1 MKILKYLLGFILL
14 LALIFFGRGLLTP
27 SVSYESTIEV
37 NKSAKESWAVMSDEV
52 NLPKWIEGFKRA
64 ELVSG
69 QANTVGAVS
78 NIYVDQ
84 NGQEMVMKETV
95 KAVKDHELLAMT
107 FSMDFMDMDYE
118 MLFNESN
125 GKTKITSKSTTK
137 GNGLF
142 AKSMISFMG
151 GSMKEQEDKNMN
163 SLKKL
168 IDENSK
174 NYFEGYII
182 EEGENSINLSSQ

>member
-1 MKILKYLLGFILL
+1 MKILKYLLGLIVL
-14 LALIFFGRGLLTP
+14 LALIFFGRGLMTP

-118 MLFNESN
+118 MIFDESN

-142 AKSMISFMG
+142 AKSMISFMK
-151 GSMKEQEDKNMN
+151 GSMKGQEDKNMM

-168 IDENSK
+168 VDENTK

-182 EEGENSINLSSQ
+182 EEKENSVNLSSQ